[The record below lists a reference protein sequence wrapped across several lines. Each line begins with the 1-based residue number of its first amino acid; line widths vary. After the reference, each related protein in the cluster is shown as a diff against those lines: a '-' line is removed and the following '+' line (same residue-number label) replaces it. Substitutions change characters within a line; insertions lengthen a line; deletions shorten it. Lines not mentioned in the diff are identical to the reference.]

1 MVSIV
6 PLGSALAPS
15 DGVEDSHAIDG
26 FVARFAIGGARTA
39 TFLIDPTRRKKALD
53 AALAFGVQLILRR
66 EARLDLHAAA
76 VATEPDT
83 GGLLIIGP
91 KGVGKSSLTIA
102 LALAGWTLFSDDHVI
117 TWREGSELRV
127 AGLRVPL
134 FLTPDAAERLP
145 SHLPKGQAVPSLGK
159 RMFKPEEL
167 FPGQHRA
174 EGRIAATVFPERDPA
189 ARSTLEPLR
198 PLDCFQRLL
207 SLSPFLA
214 ADASARPCIE
224 VARAIADL
232 PAFVLRAGPDLLEPR
247 AADELLRTALA

>member
-117 TWREGSELRV
+117 
-127 AGLRVPL
+127 
-134 FLTPDAAERLP
+134 
-145 SHLPKGQAVPSLGK
+145 
-159 RMFKPEEL
+159 
-167 FPGQHRA
+167 
-174 EGRIAATVFPERDPA
+174 
-189 ARSTLEPLR
+189 
-198 PLDCFQRLL
+198 
-207 SLSPFLA
+207 
-214 ADASARPCIE
+214 
-224 VARAIADL
+224 
-232 PAFVLRAGPDLLEPR
+232 
-247 AADELLRTALA
+247 